1 MNNISLYSDAATANT
16 RLKCASQRAENLAI
30 LLRPGA
36 RVLEMCV
43 GPSLQRLEREYAK
56 YGIECVGNDIDARW
70 KTYYPGGRWIIG
82 DALALDVSNFDA
94 VVFAP
99 PLSKGC
105 SGRREDSLSLEKV
118 NPSYRSFLQ
127 AYRGFKGIKAMVLPG
142 RTLSVKH
149 DRMEFHKLLAELTDY
164 DVVPLKDKV
173 VKYVDVYIQGH

>member
-1 MNNISLYSDAATANT
+1 MNNISLYSDAMTANT

-43 GPSLQRLEREYAK
+43 GPSLHRLEGEYAK
-56 YGIECVGNDIDARW
+56 YGIECVGNDIDKRW
-70 KTYYPGGRWIIG
+70 KNYYPTGRWIIG
-82 DALALDVSNFDA
+82 DALALDISNFDA

-118 NPSYRSFLQ
+118 NPSYRNFLQ
-127 AYRGFKGIKAMVLPG
+127 AYRDFKGIKAMVLPG

-149 DRMEFHKLLAELTDY
+149 DRDELYKLLNEINNY
-164 DVVPLKDKV
+164 EVVPLRDKV
-173 VKYVDVYIQGH
+173 VKYVDIYINDC